1 VNKALG
7 IFALCWVA
15 VVAVLNIAAV
25 TSILVNSRDLT
36 AASNLR
42 MAIFLLIVLL
52 LLDAVLCTP
61 ALAAEWLR
69 SMRIARVKLRK
80 HGLH

>member
-1 VNKALG
+1 MNKALG

-15 VVAVLNIAAV
+15 VVAILNVAV
-25 TSILVNSRDLT
+25 ISSILLTSRGFM

-42 MAIFLLIVLL
+42 MIIFLLLVLL
-52 LLDAVLCTP
+52 VVDAILCTP

-69 SMRIARVKLRK
+69 SMRIARVKLGKPR
-80 HGLH
+80 LR